1 MMKKPY
7 VIINCAISVDGKLAL
22 PTRKQIRISSE
33 EDIVR
38 VHKLRNE
45 CDAILVGVGTILT
58 DNPKLTVK
66 EKYVPNPRQPIRV
79 VLDTYCRTPRDALVV
94 NKAAPTWI
102 ITGSRYENKYG
113 GNVEIIPCSTTKN
126 GYIDLHML
134 LKLLVDRGIRKLLVE
149 GGGTT
154 IWSFLK
160 ERLVD
165 DLYIYVGS
173 IIIGGKNTPTM
184 VDGEGFRENKVLK
197 LSLKEFK
204 TLGDGLLLH
213 YKIRF
218 EE

>member
-38 VHKLRNE
+38 VHKLRSE
-45 CDAILVGVGTILT
+45 CDAILVGIGTILT

-66 EKYVPNPRQPIRV
+66 EKYIPNPRQPIRI
-79 VLDTYCRTPRDALVV
+79 VLDTYCRTPREALVV
-94 NKAAPTWI
+94 NKDAPTWI

-113 GNVEIIPCSTTKN
+113 GNVEVIPCSTKN

-134 LKLLVDRGIRKLLVE
+134 LKLLADRGIRKLLVE

-165 DLYIYVGS
+165 DLYIYIGS

-184 VDGEGFRENKVLK
+184 VDGEGFREEEMLK
-197 LSLKEFK
+197 LELINHNR
-204 TLGDGLLLH
+204 LGEGLLLH
-213 YKIRF
+213 YRIKNMG
-218 EE
+218 